1 MLKSEQGV
9 RADFSEGFTSER
21 SPGGRGRHQRIGK
34 WGEYVGLRRSWE
46 WSHGSRN
53 VQGERGEWRVA
64 HCRRW
69 AESSEQ
75 GGGPGSWRAWLAKLG
90 LVVALS
96 QRQ

>member
-1 MLKSEQGV
+1 M
-9 RADFSEGFTSER
+9 
-21 SPGGRGRHQRIGK
+21 
-34 WGEYVGLRRSWE
+34 
-46 WSHGSRN
+46 
-53 VQGERGEWRVA
+53 QGERGEWRVA